1 MVNERVVIGYINRC
15 IKEFEEKKHEE
26 ITAGIKNA
34 LFEIT
39 DNLEEYYT
47 YEVTEAAN
55 DLCLECFDSLK
66 RFGQL
71 PVICNTCGADRS
83 SEQWN
88 IAKEEGKKDKLIGE
102 ARNIKKQM
110 DILYVSGEDQYSIN
124 QLQEVLD
131 QKNAEIE
138 EQKALLDVL
147 YAKRDKR

>member
-1 MVNERVVIGYINRC
+1 M
-15 IKEFEEKKHEE
+15 E
-26 ITAGIKNA
+26 ITELIIWSAVIFNFILSVIIAVGFISLIRLIQELEVKTRIIIKA
-34 LFEIT
+34 QEKRI
-39 DNLEEYYT
+39 
-47 YEVTEAAN
+47 N
-55 DLCLECFDSLK
+55 DF
-66 RFGQL
+66 
-71 PVICNTCGADRS
+71 GADRTA
-83 SEQWN
+83 EQGN

-124 QLQEVLD
+124 RLQEVLD